1 MCEDIGRSLSTDY
14 FLIADQL
21 TREELSYLQRTRDL
35 STTRYCRSSTALGA
49 GGVPVAGGGEARQ
62 ARDRGRWHPW
72 LVRMDLNRGD
82 GSLGT
87 FVGVHAGR
95 VLAGTRNAVAWGALG
110 HAANPAPM
118 ISTEVASRWLS
129 LSPPHP
135 AGGCPVGIPARPG
148 RVSCSFAEVIGRRIV
163 VSLGGREGVSQMQR
177 SSSHLLPAWSAMA
190 DVAAGSG
197 CHPVAA
203 SVDG

>member
-1 MCEDIGRSLSTDY
+1 MYVNIGRSLSTDY

-21 TREELSYLQRTRDL
+21 MREELSYLQRTRDL
-35 STTRYCRSSTALGA
+35 STTRCCRSSTALGA

-62 ARDRGRWHPW
+62 ARDRGRRHPW
-72 LVRMDLNRGD
+72 LVHMELNRGD

-95 VLAGTRNAVAWGALG
+95 VARRHPQRAGVGRPRARNSGVRGR
-110 HAANPAPM
+110 P
-118 ISTEVASRWLS
+118 EVASRWLS

-148 RVSCSFAEVIGRRIV
+148 RVSCSFAEVIARRTV

-177 SSSHLLPAWSAMA
+177 PSSHLLPARSAMA
-190 DVAAGSG
+190 DEAAGSG

-203 SVDG
+203 SVDD

>member
-1 MCEDIGRSLSTDY
+1 MYVDIGRSLSTDY

-35 STTRYCRSSTALGA
+35 STTRCCRSSTALGA
-49 GGVPVAGGGEARQ
+49 GGVPVAGGGETRQ
-62 ARDRGRWHPW
+62 ARDRGRRHPW
-72 LVRMDLNRGD
+72 LVHMELNRGD

-95 VLAGTRNAVAWGALG
+95 VLAGTRNALAWGALG

-118 ISTEVASRWLS
+118 ISTRGRFTMALLKPAASGWRL
-129 LSPPHP
+129 
-135 AGGCPVGIPARPG
+135 PVGIPARPG
-148 RVSCSFAEVIGRRIV
+148 RVSCSFAEVIARRTV

-177 SSSHLLPAWSAMA
+177 PSSHLLPARSAKA
-190 DVAAGSG
+190 DEAAGSG

-203 SVDG
+203 SVDD